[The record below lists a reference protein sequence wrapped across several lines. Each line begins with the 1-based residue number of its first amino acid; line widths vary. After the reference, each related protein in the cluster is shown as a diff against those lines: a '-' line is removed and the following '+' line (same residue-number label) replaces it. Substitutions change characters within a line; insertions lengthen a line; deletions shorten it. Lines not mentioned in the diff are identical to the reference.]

1 MQKQI
6 FLFVAMIT
14 LATTISAQSD
24 TVSGS
29 FWKPKPRNYEV
40 KQAFE
45 VESLVPMFF
54 TGGYHFA
61 VGYRYHKFRFRAS
74 VINGGT
80 YNADAQAVGD
90 VDEGYKRYY
99 TTSPGFFLG

>member
-1 MQKQI
+1 MKKQI
-6 FLFVAMIT
+6 FLFVAMIS

-24 TVSGS
+24 TVSRS

-61 VGYRYHKFRFRAS
+61 VGYRYPNS
-74 VINGGT
+74 GSGPV
-80 YNADAQAVGD
+80 
-90 VDEGYKRYY
+90 
-99 TTSPGFFLG
+99 L